1 MQRKGPIPVNPDI
14 AIAGMAGIFPGTHDL
29 DLFWQNIIHKV
40 NTIREVSRSRWD
52 ANKMFD
58 PELRCR
64 DKIYSKW
71 GGFLDD
77 IAFDP
82 TEYGIVPVS
91 LKYIEAMQLVALKIA
106 TMAFKDAGMEGKNLP
121 KKQTAVIFGS
131 GGMHDQ
137 CIDYIFRTMLMHY
150 LPQMEGLSEDTR
162 KHIMAEFG
170 DRLPEWTEDSFP
182 GMLSNVISGRTSNRF
197 DLQGSNFTVDA
208 ACASSLA
215 ALDVAIAKL
224 RSGAPSIRHRK
235 CQGNR
240 LMQKKERTFWR

>member
-1 MQRKGPIPVNPDI
+1 
-14 AIAGMAGIFPGTHDL
+14 
-29 DLFWQNIIHKV
+29 
-40 NTIREVSRSRWD
+40 
-52 ANKMFD
+52 
-58 PELRCR
+58 
-64 DKIYSKW
+64 
-71 GGFLDD
+71 
-77 IAFDP
+77 
-82 TEYGIVPVS
+82 
-91 LKYIEAMQLVALKIA
+91 
-106 TMAFKDAGMEGKNLP
+106 
-121 KKQTAVIFGS
+121 
-131 GGMHDQ
+131 
-137 CIDYIFRTMLMHY
+137 
-150 LPQMEGLSEDTR
+150 
-162 KHIMAEFG
+162 MAEFG